1 MINVNII
8 NPLNTYCS
16 SICKLNLIS
25 ITVCTISGLY
35 INSDL
40 YTQRSSLSSSS
51 PSFRIYKWSHCIF
64 RCVTIII
71 YFVGFIFILE
81 ILSLATI
88 KGILCVWQH
97 TVFSSITNIETV
109 YYNNTAMDRGESKSE
124 KVNFIIITLKLY
136 GDIIWNMRNALLR
149 SFVLSFFFARYEPSN
164 DFSLS
169 LAGFLVTFY
178 PNTLIMY
185 ICMYCGGC
193 SVFGVHFSKMVLV
206 FFGFGSLFLSF
217 YCYLSKQNTHSITI

>member
-1 MINVNII
+1 MVLWIVIQIRLSPMMINVNII

-25 ITVCTISGLY
+25 ITVCTISGLHM
-35 INSDL
+35 NSDL
-40 YTQRSSLSSSS
+40 YTQRSSLLSSSS
-51 PSFRIYKWSHCIF
+51 SLFQIYKWSHCIF

-88 KGILCVWQH
+88 KGIVCVWQH
-97 TVFSSITNIETV
+97 TVLSSITNIETV

-136 GDIIWNMRNALLR
+136 GDIIWNMRNASLR
-149 SFVLSFFFARYEPSN
+149 SFFPSFLPDMALP
-164 DFSLS
+164 LS
-169 LAGFLVTFY
+169 L
-178 PNTLIMY
+178 
-185 ICMYCGGC
+185 
-193 SVFGVHFSKMVLV
+193 
-206 FFGFGSLFLSF
+206 
-217 YCYLSKQNTHSITI
+217 